1 MSVQIAALVNMHILG
16 VVAKLRKATTSF
28 VMSLC
33 PLVRTS
39 IRMEQLGPHWTNFH
53 EIWCLSIYSKIIRK
67 IKVLLKYDKN
77 NGYFS
82 WRPVHIYDNI
92 SLNSCYNE
100 KFFKV
105 TEKAKNTFWT
115 QYLFSPQLVPLVR

>member
-1 MSVQIAALVNMHILG
+1 MTNSNELQLISTSEHCDIEVNEYSMNLPFITLTSLTKMSVQIAALVNMHILG

-53 EIWCLSIYSKIIRK
+53 EI
-67 IKVLLKYDKN
+67 
-77 NGYFS
+77 
-82 WRPVHIYDNI
+82 
-92 SLNSCYNE
+92 
-100 KFFKV
+100 
-105 TEKAKNTFWT
+105 
-115 QYLFSPQLVPLVR
+115 